1 MSGEQELVE
10 GDCHCEEGD
19 PAMTKWV
26 LEGILMPVVGM
37 FGLVGNG
44 LAVAV
49 LR

>member
-1 MSGEQELVE
+1 MSGEQELE
-10 GDCHCEEGD
+10 KGDCHCQEGY
-19 PAMTKWV
+19 PILTEMV

-44 LAVAV
+44 LAVVV

>member
-1 MSGEQELVE
+1 MSGEQELAQ
-10 GDCHCEEGD
+10 GDCHCEEGE
-19 PAMTKWV
+19 PIMTKLV

-44 LAVAV
+44 LAVVV